1 MIMIDDND
9 DVKADGEFQTNKDIG
24 VKAQMEG
31 LNGRKLPP
39 SSCPLWKVINKHT
52 QSSNETNALLWYQQC
67 FIQFSLSV
75 YYPDFDTSRSIY

>member
-31 LNGRKLPP
+31 LNDCKLPP

-52 QSSNETNALLWYQQC
+52 QGSNKMNAPLCAVFLQ
-67 FIQFSLSV
+67 
-75 YYPDFDTSRSIY
+75 